1 MVNIV
6 ELIKKALSFGQTPVY
21 PKCCFLDS
29 IHVAAHFQ
37 LEDHS
42 LVESCWYLFMA
53 ILAIYDLLKSCRFIF
68 QLGRQFLCSKMAT
81 PAGGQGELWHR
92 QLFGTLPSTAAAR
105 SESGGVMGTLSWN
118 VLYVLELVG
127 KFQSV
132 SNSVSNSVSINW
144 CLFLV
149 PTMRNKMW

>member
-1 MVNIV
+1 
-6 ELIKKALSFGQTPVY
+6 
-21 PKCCFLDS
+21 
-29 IHVAAHFQ
+29 
-37 LEDHS
+37 
-42 LVESCWYLFMA
+42 MA
-53 ILAIYDLLKSCRFIF
+53 IQAIYDLLNLCRFIF

-118 VLYVLELVG
+118 VLELVG

-132 SNSVSNSVSINW
+132 SNSVSINR

-149 PTMRNKMW
+149 PPMLNKM